1 MGPRTRF
8 WTDSIIQKKNDFHL
22 HRADGSHSEI
32 FNRPW
37 DSGIKPRT
45 FCISGEN
52 IAAVYPPKMVFQQTL
67 LIELVCTGSAGCC
80 KPMVPKVGGGPPTG
94 AHERRCRRNVNVL
107 ELKL

>member
-1 MGPRTRF
+1 MGPRARF

-22 HRADGSHSEI
+22 HHTDGPHSEI

-67 LIELVCTGSAGCC
+67 LI
-80 KPMVPKVGGGPPTG
+80 
-94 AHERRCRRNVNVL
+94 
-107 ELKL
+107 